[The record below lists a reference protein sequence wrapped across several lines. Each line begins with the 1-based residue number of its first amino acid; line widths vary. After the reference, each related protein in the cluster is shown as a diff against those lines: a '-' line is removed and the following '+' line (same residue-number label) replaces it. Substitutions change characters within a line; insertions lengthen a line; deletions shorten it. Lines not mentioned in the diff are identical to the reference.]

1 MLVRNLGG
9 MASSYLII
17 LNVGEEP
24 GWYGLLSHLNIL
36 NIGVGMGGMLSSHLK
51 ILNISEEPG
60 WYGLLSP
67 QHPGCR

>member
-1 MLVRNLGG
+1 

-51 ILNISEEPG
+51 ILNIGEEPG

-67 QHPGCR
+67 QHPECG